1 MITLICLTLED
12 YIKGVKKN
20 YEVLAY
26 RKIEKVYSYGFLSE
40 LSPEYPML
48 SYNAMFMD
56 GAISL
61 EQPIKISQPFKILSL
76 RELKRAKRY
85 EGMDLENSFVLS
97 AVEAYLECGVL
108 REKRGILGK
117 LSDNLDNLIKLSEY
131 QYKGGN
137 LRLSEAKV
145 IKAKMELI
153 NSKIR
158 KVEGDLKRVEELVRF
173 YYGGDVGEIFLPKVE
188 TLPNLDSLMK
198 LLENSPRLKYREHI
212 KRSKRYENFSKILP
226 LTLSPGILY
235 HDRKLSFSLSI
246 ELPIWILRY
255 WGELN
260 SSREEYKMEEYMYR
274 AEREKRIAQIMG
286 LYGDYISSLES
297 LKSLENSLKEM
308 ERALNLERENYRSGR
323 SNLYDV
329 FMLYNEVLELEM
341 EVVETKAEVL
351 RKVYEIKGLVGIL

>member
-12 YIKGVKKN
+12 YIKEVKKN

-26 RKIEKVYSYGFLSE
+26 RKIEKVYSYAFLSE
-40 LSPEYPML
+40 LSPEYPLL

-56 GAISL
+56 GAISF

-97 AVEAYLECGVL
+97 AVEAYL
-108 REKRGILGK
+108 GK

-153 NSKIR
+153 NAKIR

-173 YYGGDVGEIFLPKVE
+173 YYGGDVGEIFLPEVE

-198 LLENSPRLKYREHI
+198 LLENSPIVKYREHI

-235 HDRKLSFSLSI
+235 HDRKFSFSLSI

-274 AEREKRIAQIMG
+274 AEREKRIAQIRG

>member
-1 MITLICLTLED
+1 
-12 YIKGVKKN
+12 
-20 YEVLAY
+20 
-26 RKIEKVYSYGFLSE
+26 
-40 LSPEYPML
+40 ML

-61 EQPIKISQPFKILSL
+61 EQPIKISQPFKM
-76 RELKRAKRY
+76 LKRAKRY
-85 EGMDLENSFVLS
+85 EGLGLENSFVLS

-108 REKRGILGK
+108 KEKRGILGK
-117 LSDNLDNLIKLSEY
+117 LSDNLENLIKLSEY
-131 QYKGGN
+131 QHKGGN

-145 IKAKMELI
+145 IRAKMELI
-153 NSKIR
+153 NAKIR
-158 KVEGDLKRVEELVRF
+158 KIEGDLRRVEELVRF
-173 YYGGDVGEIFLPKVE
+173 YYGGDVGEIFLPEVE

-198 LLENSPRLKYREHI
+198 LLENSPSLKYREHI

-235 HDRKLSFSLSI
+235 HNRKFSFSLSV

-260 SSREEYKMEEYMYR
+260 SSREEYMYR
-274 AEREKRIAQIMG
+274 AEREKRIAQIRG
-286 LYGDYISSLES
+286 LYGDYLSSLES

-323 SNLYDV
+323 SNIYDV

>member
-1 MITLICLTLED
+1 MITLICLTLKD

-26 RKIEKVYSYGFLSE
+26 RKIEKVYSYAFLSE
-40 LSPEYPML
+40 LSPEYPMF

-76 RELKRAKRY
+76 RELKRAKKY

-97 AVEAYLECGVL
+97 AVEAYLECGIL
-108 REKRGILGK
+108 REKMRILGK

-131 QYKGGN
+131 RYKGGD
-137 LRLSEAKV
+137 LRLSEAK
-145 IKAKMELI
+145 IIRAKMELI
-153 NSKIR
+153 NAKTR
-158 KVEGDLKRVEELVRF
+158 KVEEDLRRVEELVKF
-173 YYGGDVGEIFLPKVE
+173 YYGGDVGEIFLPEVE

-198 LLENSPRLKYREHI
+198 LLENSPSLKYREHL

-235 HDRKLSFSLSI
+235 HDRKFSFSLSI

-260 SSREEYKMEEYMYR
+260 SSGEEYMYR
-274 AEREKRIAQIMG
+274 AERKKKIAQIRG
-286 LYGDYISSLES
+286 LYGDYTSSLES

-308 ERALNLERENYRSGR
+308 ERALNLEKENYRSGR

>member
-26 RKIEKVYSYGFLSE
+26 RKIEKVYSYAFLSE

-61 EQPIKISQPFKILSL
+61 VQPIKISQPFKILSL

-97 AVEAYLECGVL
+97 AVEAYIECVVL
-108 REKRGILGK
+108 REKMGILGK
-117 LSDNLDNLIKLSEY
+117 LSDNLENLMKL
-131 QYKGGN
+131 K

-145 IKAKMELI
+145 IRAKMELI
-153 NSKIR
+153 NAKIR
-158 KVEGDLKRVEELVRF
+158 KIEGDLKRVEELVRF
-173 YYGGDVGEIFLPKVE
+173 YYGDNVGDIFLPEVE

-198 LLENSPRLKYREHI
+198 LLENSPSLKYREHI

-235 HDRKLSFSLSI
+235 HDRKFSFSLSI

-274 AEREKRIAQIMG
+274 AEREKRIAQIRG

-308 ERALNLERENYRSGR
+308 ERALNLERENYRSCR

>member
-26 RKIEKVYSYGFLSE
+26 RKIEKVYSYAFLYE

-48 SYNAMFMD
+48 SYNAMFTG

-61 EQPIKISQPFKILSL
+61 EQPIKISQPFKLLSL

-85 EGMDLENSFVLS
+85 EGLDLENSFVLS
-97 AVEAYLECGVL
+97 AVEAYIECGVL
-108 REKRGILGK
+108 REKRRILGK
-117 LSDNLDNLIKLSEY
+117 LSDNLENLMKL
-131 QYKGGN
+131 K

-145 IKAKMELI
+145 IRAKMEFI
-153 NSKIR
+153 NAKIR
-158 KVEGDLKRVEELVRF
+158 KVEGDLRRVEELVRF
-173 YYGGDVGEIFLPKVE
+173 YYGGDVGEIFLPEVE

-198 LLENSPRLKYREHI
+198 LLENSPSLKYREHI

-235 HDRKLSFSLSI
+235 HDRKFSFSLSI

-260 SSREEYKMEEYMYR
+260 SSREEYNMEEYMYR
-274 AEREKRIAQIMG
+274 AERERKIAQIRG

-297 LKSLENSLKEM
+297 LKSLENSLNEM

-341 EVVETKAEVL
+341 EVVESKAEVL